1 MAGGSSFFPV
11 RRVQAALVFS
21 LFVTASSPGWASP
34 PPDGEAAHSAQA
46 KSAHRGPEATAKPR
60 WSDLTLAQQQ
70 ALAPLAAQWDALE
83 ASRKDKWLAI
93 SRKFATMGPE
103 EQQRVQDR
111 MRDWVQLT
119 PEQRRLARESYS
131 RAKKLDPN
139 QKSAQWEEYQQ
150 LSEEQKQKLAA
161 ATAARKRVATLPP
174 TGTAGKDSKTIPPV
188 KSAPRPV
195 LEQSVTPQAA
205 ARSAIQPSVPPK

>member
-1 MAGGSSFFPV
+1 MAGGSSFSAV
-11 RRVQAALVFS
+11 LRVQAALVFS
-21 LFVTASSPGWASP
+21 FFVTASSPGWASP
-34 PPDGEAAHSAQA
+34 PPDGEAANPAQA
-46 KSAHRGPEATAKPR
+46 AHRGPEAAAKPR
-60 WSDLTLAQQQ
+60 WSDLTPAQQQ

-83 ASRKDKWLAI
+83 ANRKDKWLEI
-93 SRKFATMGPE
+93 GRKFATMSPE

-131 RAKKLDPN
+131 RAKKLDPD

-174 TGTAGKDSKTIPPV
+174 AGTAGKDSKTIPPI

-205 ARSAIQPSVPPK
+205 TRSAIQPSVPPK